1 MNDIVHNI
9 EEKNLHVAGPGNIS
23 HLIPVREG
31 SKVVEFGSGDGKLAL
46 ELAKNYNCDIEVFC
60 IDVQKDLLNK
70 LLTDAR
76 DSDLQCIKGIAG
88 DVEDLE
94 GSGMPPGSSDIVVI
108 VNTLYQF
115 DNLKNVFKEA
125 MRILKK
131 GGKLFIVEWNREA
144 RDLIGPPREMRISK
158 DELSS
163 LLTSMGFVL
172 ERSADIS
179 DEQFMLQCVK

>member
-1 MNDIVHNI
+1 MNDIIYNI
-9 EEKNLHVAGPGNIS
+9 KEKNLHVAGPSNIS

-46 ELAKNYNCDIEVFC
+46 ELAENYSCDIEIFC

-70 LLTDAR
+70 LLTDAY
-76 DSDLQCIKGIAG
+76 DSDLQCIKGIVG
-88 DVEDLE
+88 NVEE
-94 GSGMPPGSSDIVVI
+94 TGGSGMPPGSSDIVVI

-125 MRILKK
+125 IRILKK
-131 GGKLFIVEWNREA
+131 RGKLFIVEWNKETKG
-144 RDLIGPPREMRISK
+144 LIGPPSDMRISK
-158 DELSS
+158 DELIHI
-163 LLTSMGFVL
+163 LTDTGFIL
-172 ERSADIS
+172 ERSVDIS